1 MRADCR
7 WVFLLPLLVG
17 AAATAQTRSG
27 GETRGLGNN
36 WAGISQTTSVTAT
49 VGSTTA
55 RSAVTGVTTG
65 HLLRLSREVASR
77 SFVSNESG
85 SANRAVVRLVGST
98 VRDQA
103 LTNGVVQSMPMAYR
117 TAFSLRY
124 DILDL
129 GICTIGVT
137 ASAGAGTQFTAVA
150 RNRTGTNPAAHLSGP
165 FQSYVA
171 GEGAVTATL
180 LWGALGSAR
189 ASVAVEGLNTT
200 VAMTLP
206 TERSQV
212 LTRNMTMPID
222 TIAWRFLVKGKLEG
236 PFGIDLA
243 SKTFV
248 DVLGPRTVVD
258 VLNR

>member
-1 MRADCR
+1 MNAKLRF
-7 WVFLLPLLVG
+7 VLLLPLLTISV
-17 AAATAQTRSG
+17 ATAQTRSG
-27 GETRGLGNN
+27 SESKILGNS
-36 WAGISQTTSVTAT
+36 WAGISQTTSITAT

-55 RSAVTGVTTG
+55 RSGVSGVTNG
-65 HLLRLSREVASR
+65 HLLRMSREVASR

-103 LTNGVVQSMPMAYR
+103 LPNGSVQSMPMVYR

-129 GICTIGVT
+129 GICGIGVT

-150 RNRTGTNPAAHLSGP
+150 RNRTGSNPAAHLSGP

-180 LWGALGSAR
+180 LWGLLGSAR

-212 LTRNMTMPID
+212 LTRNMTMPVD
-222 TIAWRFLVKGKLEG
+222 TIAWRFMVKGKLEG

-248 DVLGPRTVVD
+248 DVVGPRTVVD